1 MRISEEKQ
9 GIQKN
14 VQMMKTKLA
23 SNAEWYTLC
32 DFAPQNCLLVGGP
45 QSPGT
50 APYRSWLRVSTKRFD
65 AGIRPAENCIMEMC
79 ITGHSTDGKHHSQ
92 SMEKFLT
99 FPHPANSVSHSFI
112 YQITACLLVI
122 SPFHSRIAS
131 SIAAW
136 VVTGRA
142 ASVAEAS
149 GAGVCSDTSRAGCSG
164 SGWAAVSAWSIE
176 KAEGCRLSA
185 SSMALICSC
194 SERNR
199 GRVSCI

>member
-112 YQITACLLVI
+112 YRPVIQHSHNVYYCGESPHPFLLSENLLRSVPPLFSAFLPALSLFHHNPSI
-122 SPFHSRIAS
+122 GQHWPWPFADP
-131 SIAAW
+131 A
-136 VVTGRA
+136 
-142 ASVAEAS
+142 
-149 GAGVCSDTSRAGCSG
+149 SRA
-164 SGWAAVSAWSIE
+164 
-176 KAEGCRLSA
+176 
-185 SSMALICSC
+185 
-194 SERNR
+194 
-199 GRVSCI
+199 